1 MARLQILTDRFTQ
14 ERYFREPVT
23 GMTFRRTAAG
33 LAWPCENAPGCVVAL
48 GESRGHDAVHGAERR
63 DVHILDER
71 QSDDPAEL
79 VELVETMTED
89 WFIKNWATPA
99 HDQRVFML
107 DDVNQA
113 RRKARRPL
121 LRYGDPPGWIGRGE
135 GLLQF
140 YHALVQRRTM
150 SEKTLFL
157 GRSSLCGDEIARL
170 PLEPKPI
177 QQFPSMAALCFAL
190 AEIDVD
196 RRERKSRRDD
206 GRLGP
211 ADDLG
216 GY

>member
-1 MARLQILTDRFTQ
+1 MARIQILTDRLTQ

-23 GMTFRRTAAG
+23 GMAFRRTTGG
-33 LAWPCENAPGCVVAL
+33 LAWPCEDAPGCAVVL
-48 GESRGHDAVHGAERR
+48 GESRGLDAIYGAERR
-63 DVHILDER
+63 DVHILEER

-79 VELVETMTED
+79 IRILEGMTED
-89 WFIKNWATPA
+89 WLIKNWATPVY
-99 HDQRVFML
+99 DQRVFML
-107 DDVNQA
+107 DDVNQE

-121 LRYGDPPGWIGRGE
+121 LRYGDPPGWIGKGE

-157 GRSSLCGDEIARL
+157 GRDSLCGDEIARL
-170 PLEPKPI
+170 PPEPKPI
-177 QQFPSMAALCFAL
+177 QRFPSMSALCFAL

-196 RRERKSRRDD
+196 RREKRIRRDN
-206 GRLGP
+206 GAYGP